1 MAVIEKLKAKAS
13 KYKMA
18 SVAKIAFFWGG
29 STSTCQVVAL
39 FIVKKN
45 RNQDEPFFYSTK
57 SVTLHI
63 QLTVLKY

>member
-29 STSTCQVVAL
+29 ININLPSGC
-39 FIVKKN
+39 
-45 RNQDEPFFYSTK
+45 
-57 SVTLHI
+57 SV
-63 QLTVLKY
+63 YR